1 MNALKC
7 QPVLFSQQIKP
18 RDRTRPATLLHPISS
33 ESLHSC
39 THCLV
44 LPQGLPATLELSLS
58 LPSTHNTKKSI
69 LSPPSLKL
77 PPSRAF
83 PPGSFPCSRL
93 LLVHI
98 VLGLVLLHSQAAQGR
113 KWALPTVRITHDI
126 PFGVSIKLNIRHISL
141 CWTRAYAYKL
151 LRKPVLPQR
160 RTVEQ
165 IKYYKIFF
173 VLKMDLPLHSHC
185 SSKFQARAI
194 LDTKLPDRRT
204 AIGKTLAI
212 IQSKCNFHT
221 AAI

>member
-1 MNALKC
+1 MKN
-7 QPVLFSQQIKP
+7 
-18 RDRTRPATLLHPISS
+18 
-33 ESLHSC
+33 
-39 THCLV
+39 
-44 LPQGLPATLELSLS
+44 
-58 LPSTHNTKKSI
+58 PSFY
-69 LSPPSLKL
+69 PPSLKI
-77 PPSRAF
+77 PPSRVF

-93 LLVHI
+93 LLEHGCSGSC
-98 VLGLVLLHSQAAQGR
+98 LTSLASCSGQEMG
-113 KWALPTVRITHDI
+113 LPTVCITHDI

-185 SSKFQARAI
+185 SSEFQARAI

-204 AIGKTLAI
+204 AMGKTLAI